1 MYLQFNSIHRTYKVY
16 WKHREK
22 FINNKQRN
30 VKKNPQTDTLRINS
44 LLCASNKDTDVLMF
58 LIEVFEETRP
68 WKFPKQL
75 CCKSVQPSRAVN
87 KP

>member
-30 VKKNPQTDTLRINS
+30 VKKNPQTDTLVLSPQCRQPT
-44 LLCASNKDTDVLMF
+44 KDRELN
-58 LIEVFEETRP
+58 LGGEAR
-68 WKFPKQL
+68 L
-75 CCKSVQPSRAVN
+75 KSRGLKSWHLAL
-87 KP
+87 